1 MTIVL
6 PLKTIIDVYAMDVV
20 CPVTLK
26 VERKNQDVVVGHGGD
41 VPTMFSLTLIP
52 LNKVQDIPPCKAY
65 ITTKTYKMNNVGQHH
80 IVFQNMVENDIVTGT
95 LNYHRPSPY
104 GKMLNDNYHHGL
116 RILSVKRGNTVDN
129 YDDQYIYF
137 RHIGLFNE

>member
-1 MTIVL
+1 MNIIL
-6 PLKTIIDVYAMDVV
+6 PFNATTNVYAMDTA
-20 CPVTLK
+20 CPIILK
-26 VERKNQDVVVGHGGD
+26 VEKREQDIVVSHRGD
-41 VPTMFSLTLIP
+41 GPAMSSLTLIP
-52 LNKVQDIPPCKAY
+52 LNKVHDIPACKAY

-80 IVFQNMVENDIVTGT
+80 IVFQNMVENDIIKGT

-104 GKMLNDNYHHGL
+104 GKMLNDNYHYGL
-116 RILSVKRGNTVDN
+116 RVLSVKRGNTLNN